1 MTYIP
6 VYTFYNLSKSVG
18 PFTFDNLSKNDGT
31 SSFYDWDTGPC
42 GYVFIDAIF
51 SELVLFLRACAL
63 THYVIFT
70 FYFKSIKWR
79 VSQACETTI
88 EVEVALQ
95 EIHTKPDTR
104 QINYVKITKTCTR

>member
-1 MTYIP
+1 MVLLAFMIETLGP
-6 VYTFYNLSKSVG
+6 VGTCSLMPFFLS
-18 PFTFDNLSKNDGT
+18 L
-31 SSFYDWDTGPC
+31 Y
-42 GYVFIDAIF
+42 
-51 SELVLFLRACAL
+51 VLFLRACAL